1 MHYLIRRILLALLV
15 IWGVATLVFFLLHL
29 TPGDPIEVMLGE
41 QASIA
46 DKESLRQ
53 ALNLHLP
60 LWEQYRL
67 YMTQLMAFDLGE
79 SLQRRMPVAEIL
91 AQRLPATIL
100 LAVTAVLFAL
110 ALALPLGIYAA
121 LHRNQWMDRW
131 IGVGSLLS
139 MATPN
144 FVLGPLLILVFSVTF
159 LWLPTGGF
167 YQWDSV
173 ILPAIALGSGMA
185 AVLVRMLR
193 ASLIEVMDAQFLLTA
208 RAKGLPERRVIWVH
222 LLGNAWLPV
231 LTLLGLQL
239 GTLLGGAVITE
250 VVFNW
255 PGIGS
260 LLVEAIQQRDYPVV
274 QGCILIVAL
283 AYVGINLLTDLLYA
297 WVDPRVR
304 LGQ

>member
-1 MHYLIRRILLALLV
+1 MKYLVRRLLLALLV
-15 IWGVATLVFFLLHL
+15 IWGVATLVFFILHL
-29 TPGDPIEVMLGE
+29 TPGDPVEVMLGE
-41 QASIA
+41 QASVA

-53 ALNLHLP
+53 ALHLDLP
-60 LWEQYRL
+60 VVEQYGL
-67 YMTQLMAFDLGE
+67 YLSGLLQGDLGL
-79 SLQRRMPVAEIL
+79 SLHRRLPVIEIL
-91 AQRLPATIL
+91 MERLPATVL
-100 LAVTAVLFAL
+100 LAVMAMLFAL
-110 ALALPLGIYAA
+110 LIALPLGIYSA
-121 LHRNQWMDRW
+121 LKRNTWVDRW

-144 FVLGPLLILVFSVTF
+144 FVLGPLLILLFSVT
-159 LWLPTGGF
+159 LIWLPTGGF
-167 YQWDSV
+167 YSWDSV

-208 RAKGLPERRVIWVH
+208 RAKGLSERRVIWVH

-231 LTLLGLQL
+231 LTVLGLQL

-250 VVFNW
+250 VVFSW

-260 LLVEAIQQRDYPVV
+260 LLVEAIQQRDYPLV

-283 AYVGINLLTDLLYA
+283 AYVGVNLLTDLLYA

-304 LGQ
+304 LGE